1 MVDKAKLDQMLSNLR
16 TYTRTLRELAGVP
29 RDVFLANPDKIGNA
43 KYHLV
48 IAIECCIDIANHI
61 IASENY
67 RFPRDNADS
76 FSVLIEHGVLNP
88 AMKEGLAAMARFRN
102 RLVPL
107 YWDVDDRRVHEYLQ
121 SSLDDLDRFAAA
133 IVSSDWSV

>member
-1 MVDKAKLDQMLSNLR
+1 MVDKPKLDQMLSSLR
-16 TYTRTLRELAGVP
+16 GYVQILKDLGAAP
-29 RDVFLANPDKIGNA
+29 RDEFLANPDKIGNA

-76 FSVLIEHGVLNP
+76 FSVLLEHGVLES
-88 AMKEGLAAMARFRN
+88 ADEGGLRQMARFRN
-102 RLVPL
+102 RLVHL
-107 YWDVDDRRVHEYLQ
+107 YWEVDDARVHQYLQ
-121 SSLDDLDRFAAA
+121 ESLGDLDRFARAVA
-133 IVSSDWSV
+133 TREWG